1 MSYKTQAKDLARFF
15 YEAGGNW
22 RYSARV
28 RYLVVAMVTVGVHIL
43 PMRSVVED
51 LATKKSSLDHEENVA
66 LFRIEFHG
74 MVYLESL
81 SFALVPAR
89 LFALF

>member
-1 MSYKTQAKDLARFF
+1 M
-15 YEAGGNW
+15 
-22 RYSARV
+22 
-28 RYLVVAMVTVGVHIL
+28 